1 MVQFAE
7 VFSDQQIVSACG
19 RQLESEFG
27 RAFSAKCFRYMIRFV
42 ELFPNLQI
50 VQSLITQLGS
60 THFLHSI
67 FNRSTYF
74 SFLELNPSITF
85 RKSV

>member
-7 VFSDQQIVSACG
+7 VFSDEQIVSALG

-27 RAFSAKCFRYMIRFV
+27 RAFSAKCLRHMIRSAEV
-42 ELFPNLQI
+42 FPNLQI

-60 THFLHSI
+60 THILHMI
-67 FNRSTYF
+67 FNRSTNY
-74 SFLELNPSITF
+74 SFLELKPSITF
-85 RKSV
+85 GKSV

>member
-1 MVQFAE
+1 MQFAA
-7 VFSDQQIVSACG
+7 VFPDEQIVSAFG
-19 RQLESEFG
+19 RQLESEFD

-42 ELFPNLQI
+42 EFFPNLQI

-60 THFLHSI
+60 THFLHST

-85 RKSV
+85 GKSV

>member
-1 MVQFAE
+1 MIRSAE
-7 VFSDQQIVSACG
+7 V
-19 RQLESEFG
+19 
-27 RAFSAKCFRYMIRFV
+27 
-42 ELFPNLQI
+42 FPNLQI

-60 THFLHSI
+60 THFPHST

-85 RKSV
+85 RKRV